1 MSPVLLHRLAAALA
15 LPLALTACGGDP
27 IAPPPLTPA
36 TSTVSTPTP
45 TEQPETAEEFIRRWV
60 DVDTE
65 LQNTGESAAFR
76 ALSDRCAPCDS
87 LAERIESI
95 YKGGGDVHTDG
106 WRVLTVS
113 ENGHLEFDVAVESA
127 PTRYREEEGAPLQ
140 RFPGGRLKYLFK
152 LSRVGDEWRV
162 HSFGEYA
169 S

>member
-36 TSTVSTPTP
+36 TSTASTPTP
-45 TEQPETAEEFIRRWV
+45 TEQPETAEEFIRRWIEAG
-60 DVDTE
+60 DAMQNSGDT
-65 LQNTGESAAFR
+65 TAYR

-87 LAERIESI
+87 LADRIESI
-95 YKGGGDVHTDG
+95 YRRGGEVHTQG
-106 WRVLTVS
+106 LQVLAVS
-113 ENGHLEFDVAVESA
+113 EKGHLEYDVSADSA
-127 PTRYREEEGAPLQ
+127 PTRYREEVGGAVK
-140 RFPGGRLKYLFK
+140 RFPGGRVTYLFT